1 MNVKCERDSYLK
13 WVKVQWPVVLNNISK
28 ESLFVAQV
36 VVVLKSIVKFETLF
50 LLLQILK
57 VLTLLPLS
65 PYEVATLMRT
75 LIITFFILKAFLVAS
90 GPPDSSLYN
99 VANEIEVVSFPN
111 VVI

>member
-1 MNVKCERDSYLK
+1 M
-13 WVKVQWPVVLNNISK
+13 
-28 ESLFVAQV
+28 
-36 VVVLKSIVKFETLF
+36 VVVLKSIVKFETFL

-65 PYEVATLMRT
+65 PNEVTTL
-75 LIITFFILKAFLVAS
+75 LITFFILKALLVAS

-99 VANEIEVVSFPN
+99 VANEIEVISFPN